1 MSDYYDIYNIIE
13 ELIKEENE
21 VSWEDE
27 SVKNKKISDSIENSG
42 NKASSNDERKPKKDS
57 ESVDEDEEDLDD
69 DSKDEEVEEDETPD
83 ESPSTINLKD
93 ALIYEKFVDCLNQ
106 FRAAHSFNSDDIKEE
121 LTDYFD
127 KLSDDE
133 KKVLHI
139 FVKGLIQVT
148 MMDVKGKVAY
158 SPSDLRYE
166 IKKTGSVESEKIR
179 SKKRAQDAGKDVD
192 EKETNAPVDVDK
204 PIKIGESVQDK
215 SKILKI
221 IYSNR

>member
-1 MSDYYDIYNIIE
+1 MSDYYDVYNIIE
-13 ELIKEENE
+13 ELIREENE
-21 VSWEDE
+21 VSWEEE
-27 SVKNKKISDSIENSG
+27 SEENKKISNSIEDSG
-42 NKASSNDERKPKKDS
+42 NKASDNNERKPKKDS
-57 ESVDEDEEDLDD
+57 ESVDEDEDDLDD
-69 DSKDEEVEEDETPD
+69 DSSEEDEEDETPD

-121 LTDYFD
+121 LTNYFD
-127 KLSDDE
+127 KLSNDE

-139 FVKGLIQVT
+139 FIKGLIQVT

-166 IKKTGSVESEKIR
+166 VKKTGNVESEKIR
-179 SKKRAQDAGKDVD
+179 SKKRAQDAGKEFD
-192 EKETNAPVDVDK
+192 EKEINAPVDVDK
-204 PIKIGESVQDK
+204 PIKIGEAVQDK

-221 IYSNR
+221 IYANR